1 MHFGKAVKLVGLC
14 LCLIGLGGMALADS
28 GLGVFG
34 AYWNTDDADEGF
46 GLGAKLNLGADP
58 VYFVAR
64 GTFYR
69 DLLDDDEAGDLD
81 LQAIP
86 VDAGLEFGGELS
98 ESLRLFAGGGVTYC
112 FLELDGVNELDDEV
126 GWYVNGGLEIRLSAR
141 LSLFG
146 EVIWRGIEG
155 TVEDD
160 DLDEI
165 TGDVDLDLSG
175 LGGHV
180 GLVFR

>member
-1 MHFGKAVKLVGLC
+1 MQFRKTIKLLGLF
-14 LCLIGLGGMALADS
+14 LCVMGIGGMALADS

-34 AYWNTDDADEGF
+34 AYWSTDDADEGF
-46 GLGAKLNLGADP
+46 GLGAKLSLGADP

-64 GTFYR
+64 GTFYQ
-69 DLLDDDEAGDLD
+69 DLLDDDEAGDIE

-86 VDAGLEFGGELS
+86 VDAGLEFGGDMS
-98 ESLRLFAGGGVTYC
+98 ESLRLFAGGGVSYC
-112 FLELDGVNELDDEV
+112 FLELDGVGELDDEV
-126 GWYVNGGLEIRLSAR
+126 GWYVNGGIELRLSER

-160 DLDEI
+160 DLGEI

-175 LGGHV
+175 FGAHV